1 MRVNYRQN
9 NTPQYRVLSDDQIE
23 EILSAS
29 MEILEHVGVK
39 IENEEGV
46 RLLKEGGAY
55 CGDDNLVKIPSFMVK
70 KALLTAPGRIVLSGR
85 DGKRDLVLEKDRIYF
100 GTGSDLPFFL
110 DPYSGERRR
119 TVFKDVVNAARVAD
133 ALPNIDFFMSMGLV
147 SDAPPGHY
155 DRHQFLAMLMG
166 TAKPYIITS
175 IDGRGLKDQFD
186 MASMVVGG
194 DEVFRQNPL
203 FGIYA
208 EPISP
213 LVHPGTTIEKVLVSA
228 EYGIPLVFVP
238 APSAGGTAPVTMA
251 GILAAGLADTLA
263 GLILSQ
269 LKRVGSGFVMGGV
282 FTSLDMR
289 TTIFTYGSPEL
300 LLLDAALSD
309 IAKYLKIPVFSTSGC
324 SDSKVFDQ
332 QAGLEAGLSIL
343 MAAQSGANLIHDNGY
358 LESGLSG
365 SLDMLVLVDETV
377 SMVKRIMSGI
387 KVDKETLAVDV
398 VGRVGIGGNFL
409 QDPHTLKHFKEEV
422 WFPKLINRQN
432 YEGWVADGS
441 RTMGDRCREKVQRI
455 LETHQPEPVLEEKL
469 VQELKD
475 FISRSFSE

>member
-309 IAKYLKIPVFSTSGC
+309 IAKYLKIPVFST
-324 SDSKVFDQ
+324 
-332 QAGLEAGLSIL
+332 
-343 MAAQSGANLIHDNGY
+343 
-358 LESGLSG
+358 
-365 SLDMLVLVDETV
+365 
-377 SMVKRIMSGI
+377 
-387 KVDKETLAVDV
+387 
-398 VGRVGIGGNFL
+398 
-409 QDPHTLKHFKEEV
+409 
-422 WFPKLINRQN
+422 
-432 YEGWVADGS
+432 
-441 RTMGDRCREKVQRI
+441 
-455 LETHQPEPVLEEKL
+455 
-469 VQELKD
+469 
-475 FISRSFSE
+475 